1 MKTKVYIKEYI
12 EKINKINKNI
22 LNLYNWKGVFMNLI
36 Q

>member
-22 LNLYNWKGVFMNLI
+22 LNLYNWKGVFMNLL